1 MGWETV
7 AEFIR
12 HNLLRASLVLAAS
25 LIGLQFE
32 TGPWG
37 DFFLSLVLFGLVAYW
52 GYSKG
57 TRT

>member
-1 MGWETV
+1 MNWSNTV

-12 HNLLRASLVLAAS
+12 HNLLRASLVLGAS

-37 DFFLSLVLFGLVAYW
+37 DFAISLVLFGMVAYW
-52 GYSKG
+52 GS
-57 TRT
+57 RRRA